1 MAIKRKLPLRVA
13 LRQNTNVKSAGY
25 NKFYA
30 EVVLRQGLTQDG
42 LIDHI
47 TAHIPGVTRSMTTA
61 VIETLATC
69 IPELISQGNSV
80 KLDGIGT
87 FSPTIE
93 SSQGLTVNQMK
104 KQIPSSVTVV
114 HGVHIRFR
122 PDGTKLCNITSKQLR
137 KKTAIE
143 LMGFVG
149 SQGSIIPFAK
159 V

>member
-13 LRQNTNVKSAGY
+13 LRKNTNIKSAGY
-25 NKFYA
+25 NKYYA
-30 EVVLRQGLTQDG
+30 QVVLRQGLTQDG

-69 IPELISQGNSV
+69 IPELIAQGNSV

-87 FSPTIE
+87 FYPTIE
-93 SSQGLTVNQMK
+93 STEGMTVSKMK
-104 KQIPSSVTVV
+104 VQIPTSTLVV

-122 PDGTKLCNITSKQLR
+122 PDGTKLSDITSKKLR
-137 KKTAIE
+137 KQTAIE
-143 LMGFVG
+143 LMGFMG
-149 SQGSIIPFAK
+149 AKGSIIPFGK